1 MAESANKEVVS
12 EEVTNTEVSKTETAV
27 KATEAPAKKEKSAKK
42 DKAPKKSWLK
52 GLKSEF
58 KKIMWPDKNTLLKQ
72 TVAVVS
78 ITAVAGILIAVLDSV
93 ALQIINFLVK

>member
-12 EEVTNTEVSKTETAV
+12 EEVTTAEVSKTETTV

-78 ITAVAGILIAVLDSV
+78 ITAVAGILISVLDSV
-93 ALQIINFLVK
+93 ALQIISFLVK

>member
-12 EEVTNTEVSKTETAV
+12 TEAADTEVKV
-27 KATEAPAKKEKSAKK
+27 TEAPAKKEKSAKK

-78 ITAVAGILIAVLDSV
+78 ITAIAGMLISVLDSF

>member
-12 EEVTNTEVSKTETAV
+12 EEVTNTETTV
-27 KATEAPAKKEKSAKK
+27 KAAEAPAKKEKSAKK

-58 KKIMWPDKNTLLKQ
+58 KKIMWPSKDELLKQ

-78 ITAVAGILIAVLDSV
+78 ITAVAGMLIAVLDSV

>member
-12 EEVTNTEVSKTETAV
+12 EEVTTTEVTTTDTTV

-58 KKIMWPDKNTLLKQ
+58 KKVMWPDKNTLLKQ

-78 ITAVAGILIAVLDSV
+78 ITAIAGLLISLLDSV

>member
-1 MAESANKEVVS
+1 MAESANKEVVGG
-12 EEVTNTEVSKTETAV
+12 EVTTTEVTATETTV

-58 KKIMWPDKNTLLKQ
+58 KKVMWPDKNTLLKQ

-78 ITAVAGILIAVLDSV
+78 ITAIAGILISVLDSF

>member
-1 MAESANKEVVS
+1 M
-12 EEVTNTEVSKTETAV
+12 T
-27 KATEAPAKKEKSAKK
+27 AKKEKSAKK

-78 ITAVAGILIAVLDSV
+78 ITAIAGMLISVLDSF

>member
-12 EEVTNTEVSKTETAV
+12 TEAANTEVTTTEV
-27 KATEAPAKKEKSAKK
+27 KATEVPAKKEKSAKK

-58 KKIMWPDKNTLLKQ
+58 RKIMWPDKNTLLKQ

-78 ITAVAGILIAVLDSV
+78 ITAVAGLLISLLDSV

>member
-12 EEVTNTEVSKTETAV
+12 EEVTTTEVTATETTV

-58 KKIMWPDKNTLLKQ
+58 KKVMWPDKNTLLKQ

-78 ITAVAGILIAVLDSV
+78 ITAVAGLLISLLDSV

>member
-12 EEVTNTEVSKTETAV
+12 EEVTTTEVTATDTTV

-78 ITAVAGILIAVLDSV
+78 ITAIAGLLISLLDSV

>member
-1 MAESANKEVVS
+1 MAESANNEIVS
-12 EEVTNTEVSKTETAV
+12 TEV
-27 KATEAPAKKEKSAKK
+27 KATEVPAKKEKSAKK
-42 DKAPKKSWLK
+42 EKAPKKSWLK

-58 KKIMWPDKNTLLKQ
+58 KKIMWPDKNTLFKQ

-78 ITAVAGILIAVLDSV
+78 ITAVAGILISVLDSV

>member
-12 EEVTNTEVSKTETAV
+12 EEVTSTETTV
-27 KATEAPAKKEKSAKK
+27 KATEAPAKKVKSAKK

-58 KKIMWPDKNTLLKQ
+58 KKIMWPSKNELLKQ

-78 ITAVAGILIAVLDSV
+78 ITAIAGMLIAVLDSF
-93 ALQIINFLVK
+93 ALQLINFLVK

>member
-12 EEVTNTEVSKTETAV
+12 EEVTTTEVTATETTV

-58 KKIMWPDKNTLLKQ
+58 KKVMWPDKNTLLKQ

-78 ITAVAGILIAVLDSV
+78 ITAIAGMLISVLDSF

>member
-12 EEVTNTEVSKTETAV
+12 TDAANTEVTTTEV
-27 KATEAPAKKEKSAKK
+27 KATEVSAKKEKSAKK
-42 DKAPKKSWLK
+42 DKAQKSWLK

-78 ITAVAGILIAVLDSV
+78 ITAAAGILISVLDSV

>member
-12 EEVTNTEVSKTETAV
+12 EEVTATEVKTETTV
-27 KATEAPAKKEKSAKK
+27 KATESPTKKEKSAKK

-58 KKIMWPDKNTLLKQ
+58 KKIIWPDKNELLKQ

-78 ITAVAGILIAVLDSV
+78 ITAVAGMLISVLDSI